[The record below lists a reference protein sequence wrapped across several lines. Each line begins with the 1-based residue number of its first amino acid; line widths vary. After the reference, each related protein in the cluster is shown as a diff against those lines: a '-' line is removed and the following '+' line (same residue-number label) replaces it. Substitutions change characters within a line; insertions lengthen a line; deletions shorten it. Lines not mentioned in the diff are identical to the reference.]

1 MYSQS
6 FANDQNCSKATCFRA
21 GNHLGLVPH
30 LTLVIYKSLTNCKR
44 SHLALGV
51 SAPVPQTSLLSRP
64 KGAKS
69 CSGKTRKRTKRAF
82 SCTRGTKTKLTD
94 VSTTRICPQPRVTKS
109 DLRVT
114 SYEKFAE
121 LQVERFTTSQPGEN
135 FCTASPDFSLTTG
148 ILELHQTVCCVI
160 KEEKRGDR
168 NTEWPAVTL

>member
-1 MYSQS
+1 MHLFGKRRCCRVQKVQKAAVARRGKEQS
-6 FANDQNCSKATCFRA
+6 ERFLAQ
-21 GNHLGLVPH
+21 LG
-30 LTLVIYKSLTNCKR
+30 K
-44 SHLALGV
+44 
-51 SAPVPQTSLLSRP
+51 
-64 KGAKS
+64 
-69 CSGKTRKRTKRAF
+69 
-82 SCTRGTKTKLTD
+82 KTKLTD